1 MQLKNEELRDDVQ
14 RNMDL
19 VRDIL
24 RAIEQN
30 RDMDGT
36 RDFFIT
42 SPKVLGISN
51 QPPEEVSYDLRLLIR
66 EGMVD
71 GRADSLALIV
81 RGLTWSGHEFLDNI
95 KSDSI
100 WAKVKDKAGA
110 LSGVSM
116 KILAALAEAE
126 VKKHFGLT

>member
-1 MQLKNEELRDDVQ
+1 
-14 RNMDL
+14 
-19 VRDIL
+19 
-24 RAIEQN
+24 
-30 RDMDGT
+30 MDGT